1 LDQIKDIYNISK
13 LSVIFT
19 FANNK
24 EMLMSFDSLT
34 ELELYI
40 LKSNDRFKNIKR
52 ATGSAYDWFFIIDKD
67 VNKGSITELRKQ
79 YVKNKINPTG

>member
-1 LDQIKDIYNISK
+1 
-13 LSVIFT
+13 
-19 FANNK
+19 
-24 EMLMSFDSLT
+24 MSFDSLT

-52 ATGSAYDWFFIIDKD
+52 ASGNAYDWFFIIDKD

-79 YVKNKINPTG
+79 YVKNKINLTG

>member
-1 LDQIKDIYNISK
+1 MLFDN
-13 LSVIFT
+13 LS
-19 FANNK
+19 
-24 EMLMSFDSLT
+24 

-40 LKSNDRFKNIKR
+40 LKLDTRFKNISQ

>member
-1 LDQIKDIYNISK
+1 MDQIKDIYNTRK
-13 LSVIFT
+13 LLVILT
-19 FANNK
+19 SA
-24 EMLMSFDSLT
+24 ETLMLFDSLS
-34 ELELYI
+34 EFELYI
-40 LKSNDRFKNIKR
+40 LKSDDCFKDITR